1 MTVRNLFKK
10 LPVRLEQAR
19 KHRLASSKIKSLMM
33 SYALVKPVRFC
44 LQMRGN
50 KRMDWTVQGSSDA
63 FQVGSLV
70 YGKEV
75 LQRYTQQNWSRD
87 GLTINA
93 ILPRYG
99 QGISPSAS

>member
-19 KHRLASSKIKSLMM
+19 KHRLVISKIKSLLV

-50 KRMDWTVQGSSDA
+50 KRVDWIVQGSSDA
-63 FQVGSLV
+63 FQVASLA
-70 YGKEV
+70 YGKEFMP
-75 LQRYTQQNWSRD
+75 RYTQQTWSGV

-99 QGISPSAS
+99 QGISPSAR